1 MAFFPPPMYLLSLL
15 VTSNIGTQDNI
26 RKNAFYEQSIL
37 IIEN

>member
-15 VTSNIGTQDNI
+15 VKSNIGTQDI